1 MAEYAGGAAE
11 YADGSEPGGGRPTI
25 VAMHDQAGNDRTDWQ
40 VEAERDAAMA
50 AARRRQPDRAGM
62 ALRVLGAILLWLMAG
77 ALLWTGMLL
86 PWGTANCDYEQHA
99 VCDEFTLDLAMAIS
113 TLTAPSAVLVG
124 TWGAF
129 SRRPGVAPVAWTSAV
144 TLVIVVWA
152 VMVGIA
158 KN

>member
-1 MAEYAGGAAE
+1 M
-11 YADGSEPGGGRPTI
+11 GRQL
-25 VAMHDQAGNDRTDWQ
+25 D
-40 VEAERDAAMA
+40 AERDAAMA
-50 AARRRQPDRAGM
+50 AARRGRPDTAGM

-77 ALLWTGMLL
+77 ALFWTGMLL

-99 VCDEFTLDLAMAIS
+99 VCDNFTLNLAMAIS
-113 TLTAPSAVLVG
+113 TVTAPSAVLVG

-144 TLVIVVWA
+144 TVVIVAWLVI
-152 VMVGIA
+152 VGIA